1 MDMNKK
7 EVKFGN
13 VTLGGDHTPAVCV
26 SLIGKTKEEVL
37 KQAEGFREHRADVA
51 ELRADHILSEVR
63 RQGSGTGEACIAA
76 LLPELRKALGD
87 VPLIF
92 TIRTK
97 NEGGELE
104 ITPDA
109 YARLNT
115 QAAGSGQVDAVDL
128 EYGMVEAFRK
138 EKGKDL
144 LATVKSAA
152 TAADVPV
159 IASFHDF
166 EKTPSKEELTS
177 IFFGMEKTGA
187 DVAKIAVMP
196 KTAKD
201 VLTLLSASEEASRDL
216 SCPVIAI
223 SMGKLGAASRLCGGT
238 FGSCLTFAAAP
249 ATPGTGS
256 GSAPGQMDVSLVR
269 NVLQTQK

>member
-13 VTLGGDHTPAVCV
+13 VTLGGENTPAVCV
-26 SLIGKTKEEVL
+26 SLTGKTKEEIL
-37 KQAEGFREHRADVA
+37 KQALGFREHGADVA

-63 RQGSGTGEACIAA
+63 RRGTGTGEACIAD
-76 LLPELRKALGD
+76 LLPALRDTLGS

-128 EYGMVEAFRK
+128 EYEVGNVFWDST
-138 EKGKDL
+138 GKDL
-144 LATVKSAA
+144 
-152 TAADVPV
+152 TAAVKAAGAAV
-159 IASFHDF
+159 IASRHDF
-166 EKTPSKEELTS
+166 EKTPSEEELVST
-177 IFFGMEKTGA
+177 FTAMEKTGA
-187 DVAKIAVMP
+187 DVVKIAVMP
-196 KTAKD
+196 KTPAD
-201 VLTLLSASEEASRDL
+201 VLTLLSASDKASRDL

-249 ATPGTGS
+249 SLNASGARS
-256 GSAPGQMDVSLVR
+256 GSAPGQMDVTLVR
-269 NVLQTQK
+269 EALQAQR